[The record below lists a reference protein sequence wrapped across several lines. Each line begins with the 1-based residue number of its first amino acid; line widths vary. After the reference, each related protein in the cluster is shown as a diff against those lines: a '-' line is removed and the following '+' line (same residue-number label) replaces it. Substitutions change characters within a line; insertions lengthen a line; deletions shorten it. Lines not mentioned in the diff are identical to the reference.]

1 MANNQNLIP
10 FVKGDPRCSRKGR
23 PKSFGQ
29 LRKLAQSIATED
41 VTETMT
47 LIDAIMRKWST
58 SKDVRLQTAFVEYA
72 YGKVPTQ
79 NEITGANGTALNV
92 VLKWA
97 DENNEEIDD
106 NLTKTS

>member
-1 MANNQNLIP
+1 MTTKDLIP
-10 FVKGDPRCSRKGR
+10 FKKGDARINRKGR

-29 LRKLAQSIATED
+29 LRKLAQAIATED

-72 YGKVPTQ
+72 YGKVPNQ
-79 NEITGANGTALNV
+79 QEITGANGTALNV

-97 DENNEEIDD
+97 DENSNEEIDD
-106 NLTKTS
+106 NPTETT